1 MIKNIPDGFKKI
13 LYWFSVLLFMILE
26 LAGPVMILVI
36 MRKIFHIY
44 LYGEEDT
51 LAALPVI
58 SITTLAIVF
67 ALNKYEHI
75 NFLHF
80 PKLRIQP
87 LIVSIIFGALMWIFS
102 HFYNAILFPE
112 LHNETIRSIYGLV
125 YYILSPFLAAITE
138 EMFFRG
144 WLLGYMEKKSFSKIT
159 IILTIST
166 GFFLFHWLPF
176 NPIYLR
182 IDTFILSVL
191 TCCMFFKTRDLRYS
205 ILIHLTADSITSM
218 TLIIPYL
225 LR

>member
-51 LAALPVI
+51 LLALVVI

-80 PKLRIQP
+80 PKLRI
-87 LIVSIIFGALMWIFS
+87 
-102 HFYNAILFPE
+102 LFPE
-112 LHNETIRSIYGLV
+112 LHNETIRSFYGLV

-182 IDTFILSVL
+182 IDTFILSIL

>member
-1 MIKNIPDGFKKI
+1 MIKNIPDGFKKV

-102 HFYNAILFPE
+102 HFYNA
-112 LHNETIRSIYGLV
+112 
-125 YYILSPFLAAITE
+125 
-138 EMFFRG
+138 
-144 WLLGYMEKKSFSKIT
+144 
-159 IILTIST
+159 
-166 GFFLFHWLPF
+166 
-176 NPIYLR
+176 
-182 IDTFILSVL
+182 
-191 TCCMFFKTRDLRYS
+191 
-205 ILIHLTADSITSM
+205 LI
-218 TLIIPYL
+218 PQFG
-225 LR
+225 

>member
-1 MIKNIPDGFKKI
+1 MIKNIPDGFKKV

-26 LAGPVMILVI
+26 LAGPVMIIVI

-44 LYGEEDT
+44 SYGEEFI

-87 LIVSIIFGALMWIFS
+87 LIVSFIFGALMWIFS

-112 LHNETIRSIYGLV
+112 LHNETIRSIYGLA
-125 YYILSPFLAAITE
+125 YYILCPFLAAITE
-138 EMFFRG
+138 EIFFRG

-159 IILTIST
+159 ITLTIST
-166 GFFLFHWLPF
+166 GFFLFHWIPF

-182 IDTFILSVL
+182 IDTFILSIL

-205 ILIHLTADSITSM
+205 ILIHLTTDSITSM
-218 TLIIPYL
+218 TVIIPYL
-225 LR
+225 LT